1 MVRLFTRRP
10 WALYNPLKSW
20 TLAGLSL
27 RECQVL
33 VASMSDAEMK
43 VSWAYK
49 SRWSDWK
56 PLGNPD
62 CHSLFL
68 FKDPKRTNLPT
79 VPDLKQEDDH
89 EITQVRTLSAPA
101 GRERVQVSRKHQRY
115 IAELQVEIMVG
126 SQRFST
132 VTTDLSEGGFLF
144 QDPLPDW
151 VAGYFTVVLN
161 SRKKK
166 FEFTC
171 CLAEDQKK
179 EKFRTEIS
187 PMTSEKQIRAFR
199 HWLGAQKFP
208 VSEQTTE

>member
-1 MVRLFTRRP
+1 MLSLFDRRI

-27 RECQVL
+27 RECQLL

-43 VSWAYK
+43 VSWAFK
-49 SRWSDWK
+49 ANWNDWK
-56 PLGNPD
+56 PLANPA
-62 CHSLFL
+62 CHSLFS
-68 FKDPKRTNLPT
+68 FKDHKHDGLPN

-89 EITQVRTLSAPA
+89 EITQVRTLASTTAKV
-101 GRERVQVSRKHQRY
+101 REPIARKHQRY
-115 IAELQVEIMVG
+115 LVQLPADIMVG

-132 VTTDLSEGGFLF
+132 LTTDVSEGGFLF
-144 QDPLPDW
+144 KDPLPDW
-151 VAGYFTVVLN
+151 VAGYFTVLIV
-161 SRKKK
+161 SGEAK

-187 PMTSEKQIRAFR
+187 PMTGEEQIQAFR
-199 HWLGAQKFP
+199 TWLSSQEFP
-208 VSEQTTE
+208 VEA